1 MGVIIGL
8 FLFISG
14 HFVLSFIASIVFPVA
29 ADLIARAGKYKSK
42 ALLLVSYVVF
52 SYGLTG
58 PILPLWFMKDA
69 YVASLQ
75 ARGKD
80 AAYIDGVFVNI
91 NVLHLDDR
99 DSGVRGSRRLVRPA
113 HDEEALHQGRY
124 RLMNPARRT
133 LDPRAKLYLLLVA
146 NLMLFF
152 HVGLAT
158 QIVMVV
164 LFLLPLLAAARWRT
178 ALNFGVT
185 YAVLTALGMLDP
197 DALGLPWLHV
207 VSALAVGVTMMLP
220 CFITGAYTFTTT
232 SASAFICAM
241 RRMRVPEAVVIPCVV
256 VIRFFPTIAEDYR
269 QIRNAMALRGIASG
283 GWGLVR
289 HPAQSLEYILIPL
302 LMNATNVAQDLS
314 VAALTKGLGREGEH
328 TSRTLIRM
336 TVVDWLVMIVVTLP
350 LALDIAGVI

>member
-1 MGVIIGL
+1 M
-8 FLFISG
+8 
-14 HFVLSFIASIVFPVA
+14 
-29 ADLIARAGKYKSK
+29 D
-42 ALLLVSYVVF
+42 
-52 SYGLTG
+52 
-58 PILPLWFMKDA
+58 
-69 YVASLQ
+69 
-75 ARGKD
+75 
-80 AAYIDGVFVNI
+80 
-91 NVLHLDDR
+91 
-99 DSGVRGSRRLVRPA
+99 
-113 HDEEALHQGRY
+113 
-124 RLMNPARRT
+124 PARRT